1 MPQSI
6 GASSKLKFLENL
18 SQEQAVNLI
27 TNSFF
32 GQHSELKTTNLGNPM
47 HDMILK
53 DKMTY
58 CGAAINFTLNYLKN
72 ELEKEKKVQTKS

>member
-1 MPQSI
+1 MPQST

-18 SQEQAVNLI
+18 SQEQAVTLI

-32 GQHSELKTTNLGNPM
+32 GQHSELKTNNLGNSM

-53 DKMTY
+53 DKMAY
-58 CGAAINFTLNYLKN
+58 CVAAVNFTLQYLRN
-72 ELEKEKKVQTKS
+72 ELEKEKKVKLQ